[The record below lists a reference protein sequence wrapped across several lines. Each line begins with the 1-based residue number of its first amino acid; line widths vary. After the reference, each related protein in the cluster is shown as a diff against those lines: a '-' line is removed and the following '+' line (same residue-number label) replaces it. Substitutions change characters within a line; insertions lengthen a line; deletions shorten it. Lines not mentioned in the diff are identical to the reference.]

1 MEIRHVFRNWAKT
14 VDIFLSEKRKLKDK
28 KKEGTE
34 NNIFFSFRI
43 RSLFISLLKE
53 YENNLILYVKEKK
66 SSHIVSFDAMAHFF
80 CKI

>member
-1 MEIRHVFRNWAKT
+1 MFLEIEQKQLISFFQKKENWK
-14 VDIFLSEKRKLKDK
+14 IK

-34 NNIFFSFRI
+34 NNFFFSFRI